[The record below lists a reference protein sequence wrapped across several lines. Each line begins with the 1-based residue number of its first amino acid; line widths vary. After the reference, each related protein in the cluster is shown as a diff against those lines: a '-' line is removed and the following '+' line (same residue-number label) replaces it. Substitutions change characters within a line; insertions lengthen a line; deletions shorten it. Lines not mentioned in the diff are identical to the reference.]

1 VVLLTSWRFWA
12 VVLGFV
18 GCIWISLFVLN
29 SDVLLVGLFVVFV
42 VGAIF
47 LRITGTSPGGVEHGG
62 MAVSTPGTGNRPRV
76 LDAR

>member
-1 VVLLTSWRFWA
+1 MVLLTSWRFWA

-29 SDVLLVGLFVVFV
+29 SDVLLVGLLVVFA

-47 LRITGTSPGGVEHGG
+47 LRITGT
-62 MAVSTPGTGNRPRV
+62 
-76 LDAR
+76 